1 MCGVALAFAL
11 AITPAS
17 YSDAAPAPA
26 ARAEAPHSVAGEP
39 LYADIIRRAQKLEAE
54 VAALRTPDRKASAT
68 AAPLP
73 GFDRIKAEAAQ
84 LAELD
89 MQGQPDSVALSPD
102 GRYAAVAVENERD
115 EDVNDGDL
123 PQEPSGHLMIVDIK
137 GLPGTWQTRK
147 VDLAGLAG
155 IAADDAEPEYVDIN
169 RRNIAAVTLQE
180 NNHLCKT
187 A

>member
-89 MQGQPDSVALSPD
+89 MQGHRDL
-102 GRYAAVAVENERD
+102 AARGT
-115 EDVNDGDL
+115 DGDL
-123 PQEPSGHLMIVDIK
+123 KCILRGISEDM
-137 GLPGTWQTRK
+137 
-147 VDLAGLAG
+147 AGKL
-155 IAADDAEPEYVDIN
+155 
-169 RRNIAAVTLQE
+169 AAVEAATTGPSQDVALDE
-180 NNHLCKT
+180 LRHLLIDNREVIT
-187 A
+187 APPAPPA